1 MVQEK
6 GGSLIDT
13 LSAQVI
19 YLTDESHSCPALLA
33 PLTTPSLLL
42 VSDMYRFELR
52 FFETF
57 RGLDV

>member
-19 YLTDESHSCPALLA
+19 YLTDDGHSSPALLA
-33 PLTTPSLLL
+33 PFS
-42 VSDMYRFELR
+42 
-52 FFETF
+52 FETS
-57 RGLDV
+57 RGL

>member
-19 YLTDESHSCPALLA
+19 YLTDDGHSSPALLA
-33 PLTTPSLLL
+33 PLITPSLLL
-42 VSDMYRFELR
+42 VSDMYRFEVR
-52 FFETF
+52 FLETF
-57 RGLDV
+57 RGL